1 MDKLADTFGLT
12 IASTQ
17 ALFGGCLRLIKWGLV
32 ETLGLAPKGHHGAL
46 ALTDGLPMP
55 PPLPKYS
62 SKSATLVAQP
72 LSGLGFQPRA
82 ELGR

>member
-1 MDKLADTFGLT
+1 MANTFGL
-12 IASTQ
+12 IMDSTQ

-55 PPLPKYS
+55 PPLPNYS
-62 SKSATLVAQP
+62 SKSAATVAQP
-72 LSGLGFQPRA
+72 LSGLGFHPRA

>member
-1 MDKLADTFGLT
+1 MDKLTDTFGLT

-32 ETLGLAPKGHHGAL
+32 ETLGLAPKGHHGTL

-55 PPLPKYS
+55 PPLPNHS
-62 SKSATLVAQP
+62 SKYTRVMAQP

-82 ELGR
+82 ELYR